1 MFDLNAI
8 INQALATAVAQAVE
22 PLVKRIGE
30 LETKLVEAQLF
41 QRTTYIDVNAAT
53 DALNQQEWFWE
64 KIRSYIDAGIEAGL
78 EDHTGTYDHDDFV
91 LRGDLSELIKDTVGD
106 FDDFIRKDDMPD
118 PDDLVTKDELPD
130 FDDLPHPDDIV
141 KTGDIEAFIEDYM
154 SRVRL
159 TRI

>member
-91 LRGDLSELIKDTVGD
+91 LRGDLADLVKEDLPD
-106 FDDFIRKDDMPD
+106 FDDFLTKEDYPDADDI
-118 PDDLVTKDELPD
+118 VTKDELPD